1 MWGVWLVWY
10 SREMEEIGIESDSL
24 AAILA
29 GTKTIEG
36 RLAKPRFVSLR
47 VGDEISI
54 REDLYENNEIV
65 GSRAQVAIIVITS
78 TRRFKS
84 FRAMLGA
91 LGFENFRPDD
101 ESIEQALETYHR
113 YYSAS
118 DEKKYGVIALS
129 FRLKK

>member
-1 MWGVWLVWY
+1 
-10 SREMEEIGIESDSL
+10 MEEIGIESDSL

-65 GSRAQVAIIVITS
+65 GARANAATIVITDIH
-78 TRRFKS
+78 RFDS
-84 FRAMLGA
+84 FQAMLEA
-91 LGFENFRPDD
+91 LGFEHFRPDD
-101 ESIEQALETYHR
+101 DSIDQALKTYHR
-113 YYSAS
+113 YYDQR
-118 DEKKYGVIALS
+118 DENKYGVIALS

>member
-1 MWGVWLVWY
+1 
-10 SREMEEIGIESDSL
+10 MEETGIASDSL

-54 REDLYENNEIV
+54 REDLYKNNEIV
-65 GSRAQVAIIVITS
+65 GTHADAATIIITD
-78 TRRFKS
+78 THRFES
-84 FRAMLGA
+84 FRGMLEA

-101 ESIEQALETYHR
+101 ESIEQALETYRR
-113 YYSAS
+113 YYSLS